1 MKILI
6 HAHEFNIKE
15 GGPCTKRMRSFAE
28 YFVECG
34 HEVTIITSS
43 HNKQNEKKGLD
54 TKYKILYS
62 YSTKNIKGS
71 NLKRLI
77 NNGIFGITSFFKS
90 IFRVSKIDVVITTS
104 PPPLI
109 SIFGYLIA
117 RIKKAKLIYDVR
129 DIWPDVALEMES
141 FKENSIYYKVFKF
154 IADFMY
160 KKSDYIST
168 VSPRKVEKIK
178 GYCNDSDKV
187 WYVPNGL
194 DDSFL
199 EFKENQD
206 VINKYNLKNKF
217 TTVYIGNVGLAQNLN
232 AMVEIAKENVEN
244 SNIQFIVFGDGAYKS
259 KLEEQIKA
267 LNLNNILIAGRID
280 YEDVYTILKYSK
292 VSFVSLKNTK
302 MLDSIP
308 TKMFDALSVG
318 CPVLLFAKGDSCDI
332 LYESGLGESAESI
345 DELKQKFNHMFNN
358 YEQYEGKKVQAIEY
372 VKQNYSRRNIAE
384 KFEREVV
391 KNEKE
396 N

>member
-15 GGPCTKRMRSFAE
+15 GGPCTKRMKSFAE

-43 HNKQNEKKGLD
+43 HNKINEKIDLD
-54 TKYKILYS
+54 IKYKIQYS

-77 NNGIFGITSFFKS
+77 NNGVFGITSFFKAM
-90 IFRVSKIDVVITTS
+90 FKVKKVDVVITTS

-117 RIKKAKLIYDVR
+117 KIKRAKLIYDVR

-141 FKENSIYYKVFKF
+141 FKEGSIYYKAFKF
-154 IADFMY
+154 IANFMY
-160 KKSDYIST
+160 KKADYIST

-178 GYCNDSDKV
+178 GYCKGIDKV
-187 WYVPNGL
+187 VYVPNGL
-194 DDSFL
+194 DDGFL
-199 EFKENQD
+199 EFEENNE
-206 VINKYNLKNKF
+206 VIDKYNIKDKF
-217 TTVYIGNVGLAQNLN
+217 TIVYIGNVGFAQNLD
-232 AMVEIAKENVEN
+232 AMVELAKENADDLK
-244 SNIQFIVFGDGAYKS
+244 IQFIVFGEGTYKN
-259 KLEEQIKA
+259 KLEEQIKEA
-267 LNLNNILIAGRID
+267 NLNNILVAGRID
-280 YEDVYTILKYSK
+280 YENVYTVLKYSK

-318 CPVLLFAKGDSCDI
+318 CPVLLLAKGDSCDI
-332 LYESGLGESAESI
+332 LHESELGESAESVE
-345 DELKQKFNHMFNN
+345 ELKEKFSYMISN
-358 YEQYEGKKVQAIEY
+358 YEKYEEKKDKAIEY
-372 VKQNYSRRNIAE
+372 IKQNYSRKNIAE
-384 KFEREVV
+384 KFEREVINND
-391 KNEKE
+391 K
-396 N
+396 